1 MILGSS
7 SEDLPEQTRHQLKTV
22 DRSVTRLQ
30 KLVDQILDLS
40 ALEAGKV
47 ELRLQTS
54 DICELVR
61 EQLDAFELAAQNMH
75 VKLEFAVPKSPILW
89 TFDQE
94 KMEWIL
100 TNLLS
105 NALKFSFEGGKIQVS
120 VNRTPDNH
128 LSIAVRD
135 YGAGINPNDLPHILD
150 RFYRGVSEN
159 TDIGSGIGL
168 SILQELV
175 QLHHGTVNVESELQK
190 GSCFTILLPYL
201 DVRVEKTP
209 SGMRTTLSVQ
219 ESVSPPLKLDIPSP
233 AESSS
238 DVAPSRDVILIA
250 EDNVDLLAFIRVRL

>member
-1 MILGSS
+1 M
-7 SEDLPEQTRHQLKTV
+7 R
-22 DRSVTRLQ
+22 
-30 KLVDQILDLS
+30 
-40 ALEAGKV
+40 
-47 ELRLQTS
+47 
-54 DICELVR
+54 
-61 EQLDAFELAAQNMH
+61 
-75 VKLEFAVPKSPILW
+75 KSPILW

-120 VNRTPDNH
+120 VKRTSDNH

-190 GSCFTILLPYL
+190 GSCFTILLPHL

-209 SGMRTTLSVQ
+209 SRTRTTLGVK
-219 ESVSPPLKLDIPSP
+219 EPVSPPLKLDISSP

-238 DVAPSRDVILIA
+238 DVAVT
-250 EDNVDLLAFIRVRL
+250 